1 MKNLTQYINEY
12 LIKKKLDKVRSGKT
26 EILYTAKNQKELI
39 NVIKDIFIKDKEE
52 VYNPETTTFE
62 YNLNC
67 IDISNITDLSYLT
80 WSLYIEKSHNNFPD
94 INDVNIDVS
103 EWDVSNVTNMR
114 DAFSDLQNF
123 NCDLSNWDI
132 SKVKNTCGMFR
143 KCKKFEG
150 KGLENWDVSKVENMN
165 GMFSYCN
172 DFDCDLSNWKLDS
185 IKDMRSMFFN
195 CSNFEGKGL
204 NDWNIP
210 GDVRLEHMF
219 KNSAVKDYPYWWHYE

>member
-12 LIKKKLDKVRSGKT
+12 LIKKKLNKVRSGKT
-26 EILYTAKNQKELI
+26 EILYTPKNENELYDVIIKILKE
-39 NVIKDIFIKDKEE
+39 KDKAYDPEITT
-52 VYNPETTTFE
+52 YN

-67 IDISNITDLSYLT
+67 IDISNITDLSYLS
-80 WSLYIEKSHNNFPD
+80 WNVYIKNYNVLPHKTS
-94 INDVNIDVS
+94 INIDVS
-103 EWDVSNVTNMR
+103 EWDVSNVTKME
-114 DAFSDLQNF
+114 DTFSDLRSF
-123 NCDLSNWDI
+123 NCDLSSWDV
-132 SKVKNTCGMFR
+132 SNVENMHAMFR
-143 KCKKFEG
+143 NCEKFEG
-150 KGLENWDVSKVENMN
+150 KGLENWAVSKVETTSS
-165 GMFSYCN
+165 MFIYCN

-204 NDWNIP
+204 DDWNIP